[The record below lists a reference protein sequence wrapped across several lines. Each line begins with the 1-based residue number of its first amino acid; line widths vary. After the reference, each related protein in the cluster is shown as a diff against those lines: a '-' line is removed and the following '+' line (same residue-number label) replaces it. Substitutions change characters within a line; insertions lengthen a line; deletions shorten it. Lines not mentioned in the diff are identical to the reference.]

1 MPFLHFFLSLFILLP
16 VSLAAQPRPGVEH
29 VLVIGVDGL
38 SPDGIRQSNTP
49 TLDSL
54 MQQGVAT
61 VAYLLGATPPDCWVG
76 RPITSIETSE
86 GYATQPQN

>member
-1 MPFLHFFLSLFILLP
+1 MSFSLSFLSLLSLFPCLL
-16 VSLAAQPRPGVEH
+16 LAQPRPGVEH

-38 SPDGIRQSNTP
+38 SPEGIRQSDTP

-54 MQQGVAT
+54 MQQGAAT
-61 VAYLLGATPPDCWVG
+61 LAYLLGATLPDCWVG